1 MIIDE
6 PQKMMMLENL
16 ALMRDKHKL
25 RRIVLSYMSSQ
36 QPILTSQEQQQVSII
51 FKQFDKDH
59 DGRLGLDDVA

>member
-25 RRIVLSYMSSQ
+25 RRIILSYMSSQ